1 MTRSRGRVSIL
12 NFSFVTSCVSL
23 SYCLSSS
30 SVLPSCL
37 LFTNFTF
44 SLVYLSTLEQGCHV
58 HNRDYKLNDH
68 HLPSSQGTSL
78 PHYKFIYVITVA
90 SVFSL
95 ELLGGEIS
103 SCFTLHQ
110 CFPEMKIL
118 TIIKF
123 NQHLLQKST
132 TEKRTG
138 VSFRTWSRTVMNVG
152 QMHQFN
158 RIFMM
163 LLDQDFTIEDLA
175 KRDRHNNASPN
186 CTRAWKTGLH

>member
-1 MTRSRGRVSIL
+1 MEKPNDEKQGK
-12 NFSFVTSCVSL
+12 SFHSELFLCHQLCVSL
-23 SYCLSSS
+23 LLPFFLQCSSIM
-30 SVLPSCL
+30 
-37 LFTNFTF
+37 FT
-44 SLVYLSTLEQGCHV
+44 V
-58 HNRDYKLNDH
+58 HEFHIQPCISISISIYRDYKLNDH

-110 CFPEMKIL
+110 CFPEKKIL
-118 TIIKF
+118 TIIEF